1 MASLVLGVGSSHG
14 PSIQTQPEGW
24 ARLGDADTRD
34 PRFDYQELLK
44 SAPADIK
51 DQVLIEKQRERHAAA
66 HAALETLRGAV
77 REAKPDVLVIISNPH
92 RVWPDE
98 SRTVFGVLRAET
110 LPVAERGKFDPDA
123 RFRSNAERPK
133 PTIKD
138 RPGQPELAN
147 HLINALNE
155 SGFDVGCSD
164 GVREGQ
170 ALDDAFAF
178 AYDYIL
184 DGDASTPVVPFML
197 SRYLPYQATS
207 ARCYALGQAFRSV
220 VESWEAGARVA
231 VMASGGLS
239 HQVIDEELDRRVI
252 GALESGDVAVL
263 SSLEKAR
270 LNKAPGTPE
279 TLNWVAVAGAMAPGS
294 MTLVDYL
301 PCYRSLA
308 GTGHGLTFGLWQ

>member
-155 SGFDVGCSD
+155 SG
-164 GVREGQ
+164 VR
-170 ALDDAFAF
+170 
-178 AYDYIL
+178 
-184 DGDASTPVVPFML
+184 
-197 SRYLPYQATS
+197 
-207 ARCYALGQAFRSV
+207 C
-220 VESWEAGARVA
+220 
-231 VMASGGLS
+231 
-239 HQVIDEELDRRVI
+239 
-252 GALESGDVAVL
+252 
-263 SSLEKAR
+263 R
-270 LNKAPGTPE
+270 L
-279 TLNWVAVAGAMAPGS
+279 
-294 MTLVDYL
+294 
-301 PCYRSLA
+301 
-308 GTGHGLTFGLWQ
+308 